1 MPRLILLNKPY
12 QVMSQFTD
20 QQGRKTL
27 ADYIDLPGFYPAGR
41 LDYDSEG
48 LILLCDDGVLQ
59 QRIADPK
66 HKLWKT
72 YLLQLEGLI
81 NDTAL
86 NTLKEG
92 VLLKDGTT
100 LPARVAAIEEPRLW
114 TRTPPIRVRATQPT
128 SWIRIAIREGRNRQ
142 LRRMC
147 AAVGFPVLRLVRTA
161 IGDWELGSLA
171 PGEFRKTGIHLP
183 ANHRQGPG
191 KKSRPARTR
200 TRPGKHEK
208 GG

>member
-1 MPRLILLNKPY
+1 LNKPY
-12 QVMSQFTD
+12 QVLSQFTD
-20 QQGRKTL
+20 REGRKTL

-59 QRIADPK
+59 QRIADPR

-72 YLLQLEGLI
+72 YLLQLEGVI
-81 NDTAL
+81 SDAAL
-86 NTLKEG
+86 NALENG
-92 VLLKDGTT
+92 LVLKDGAT
-100 LPARVAAIEEPRLW
+100 LPAKVATIEEPGLW
-114 TRTPPIRVRATQPT
+114 PRTPPIRVRATQPT

-161 IGDWELGSLA
+161 VGDWEIGSLT
-171 PGEFRKTGIHLP
+171 PGQYRTTTVHLP
-183 ANHRQGPG
+183 AGHTARPPG
-191 KKSRPARTR
+191 KPRSVRSRATR
-200 TRPGKHEK
+200 GKHVK

>member
-12 QVMSQFTD
+12 QVLSQFTD
-20 QQGRKTL
+20 REGRKTL

-48 LILLCDDGVLQ
+48 LILLCDNGALQ
-59 QRIADPK
+59 QRIADPR

-72 YLLQLEGLI
+72 YVLQLEGLI
-81 NDTAL
+81 SDDAL
-86 NTLKEG
+86 NSLRHG
-92 VLLKDGTT
+92 LQLKDGPT
-100 LPARVAAIEEPRLW
+100 LPARVTAIEEPTLW
-114 TRTPPIRVRATQPT
+114 NRTPAIRVRAAQST

-161 IGDWELGSLA
+161 IGDWQLDSLA
-171 PGEFRKTGIHLP
+171 PGQYRETVIHLP
-183 ANHRQGPG
+183 ASDTTRSSGKPRGVGPRPTRGKHR
-191 KKSRPARTR
+191 KSR
-200 TRPGKHEK
+200 
-208 GG
+208 